1 MKEDAAFQTASVHR
15 QKCDMY
21 TNIITKYLGTISKN
35 MHCK

>member
-21 TNIITKYLGTISKN
+21 TNITVSKN